1 MEEFS
6 QEILFNPE
14 QDDFEHPIYI
24 KVVLSIFSV
33 SIMISSYIVI
43 RRLLIF
49 VKRPNRRILD
59 FIVGFQSSITIV
71 EVFICTAF
79 FNLII
84 WAKVPRAFVGE
95 VGCYIGNFL
104 YFFKSPYC
112 NSHSFFI
119 SLFRYICICH
129 PKKLSTCKI
138 SPEVS
143 LKYVVHFSIFW

>member
-24 KVVLSIFSV
+24 KVMLCIFSAF
-33 SIMISSYIVI
+33 IIISSYIVI

-49 VKRPNRRILD
+49 VKRPKRRILD
-59 FIVGFQSSITIV
+59 YIVDFQSSITIV
-71 EVFICTAF
+71 LVFIDMAF
-79 FNLII
+79 FNLIM
-84 WAKVPRAFVGE
+84 WAKVPKAFVSE

-104 YFFKSPYC
+104 YFFLAPYC

-119 SLFRYICICH
+119 SLFRYICILH
-129 PKKLSTCKI
+129 PKKLSNCSV

-143 LKYVVHFSIFW
+143 LKYPVCCLIFW